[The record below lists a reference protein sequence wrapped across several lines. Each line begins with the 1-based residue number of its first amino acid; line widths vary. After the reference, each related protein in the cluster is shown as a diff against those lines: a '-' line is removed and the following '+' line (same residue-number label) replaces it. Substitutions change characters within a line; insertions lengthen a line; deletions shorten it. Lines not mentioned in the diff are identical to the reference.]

1 MTMHVHALEGCA
13 PTPLAHYLKAL
24 AVLRLV
30 AEQKDPAARGFWK
43 DDVFH
48 LATSLDREQLARFFQ
63 EEYAPTPLVA
73 PWNGGSGFYPKDKKT
88 GIEPLAKAGAPR
100 FAEYRRAIALAQEL
114 VGDRK
119 ERPADQDKV
128 DMIRRARSVWSGPLL
143 DWLGAALV
151 LTEGKRPI
159 QYPALLGTG
168 GNDGRLDFTNN
179 QMQRLVE
186 LFDVDSG
193 APRGTS
199 GPLLDAALFGG
210 STHGLPSF
218 SVGQFYPGAAG
229 GANASNGFSGASHV
243 NPWDFVL
250 MLEGAVTLEVAA
262 VRRLDAHGLAQAA
275 APFAVQSQAEGYA
288 SAAPSDESARGEQW
302 MPLWKQPASLADMRA
317 LFMEGRMQ
325 TGRHRARRAL
335 DAARAV
341 SLLGV
346 SRGVTA
352 FERFAFS
359 ERNGQSNLAV
369 PVGRWPVEPQPRV
382 RLLDEIDHWV
392 GLLRSR
398 ASGNGAPASLEHA
411 ARRIDGAMFN
421 VCRET
426 RPARW
431 GALLEEL
438 GAAEDLLVARPKS
451 TVDLRLQ
458 PLPRLS
464 AEWLSAANDESAE
477 FRLAVAVASQ
487 FAPGDGSRAAD
498 QRLGPIRANC
508 VPLETRFFARFNSN
522 AHELVQDPSVVWQG
536 RDTVTDL
543 AAIVLRRITDGAR
556 NGHVGFPLQGS
567 VPARLDDIDAFL
579 AGQLDTHRL
588 GRLARGLMAL
598 DWRKRDL
605 VEDATQWAW
614 ARAELASSAPLYA
627 LFRLLCLPPRGEVVM
642 RPDPAPV
649 RLLVGG
655 RLQDAA
661 HAALARVAAL
671 GYRPKLR
678 HVVGAEGLANR
689 LAAALVF
696 PVSDFDRK
704 RLLDQIAKRTRSDGA
719 VAS

>member
-1 MTMHVHALEGCA
+1 MTLHVHALAGCA

-30 AEQKDPAARGFWK
+30 AEQKDNSARGFWK
-43 DDVFH
+43 NDVFH
-48 LATSLDREQLARFFQ
+48 LATALDQKELGRFFLD
-63 EEYAPTPLVA
+63 EYVPTPLVA
-73 PWNGGSGFYPKDKKT
+73 PWNGGSGFYPKDNKS
-88 GIEPLAKAGAPR
+88 GFDPMSRADAPR
-100 FAEYRRAIALAQEL
+100 FSDYRQAIALAREL
-114 VGDRK
+114 VGDRD
-119 ERPADQDKV
+119 ERPAGDDKV
-128 DMIRRARSVWSGPLL
+128 EMIRRARSVWSGSLL

-151 LTEGKRPI
+151 LTEGKRPL

-186 LFDVDSG
+186 LFDLDSG
-193 APRGTS
+193 APLS
-199 GPLLDAALFGG
+199 GSDQMLEAALFGV
-210 STHGLPSF
+210 STHGLASF

-229 GANASNGFSGASHV
+229 GANASSGFSGGSHV

-262 VRRLDAHGLAQAA
+262 VRRLDAHGLTQAA

-302 MPLWKQPASLADMRA
+302 MPLWERPASLADVRA

-352 FERFAFS
+352 FERFAFA

-382 RLLDEIDHWV
+382 RLLDEIDQWV
-392 GLLRSR
+392 GILRSR
-398 ASGNGAPASLEHA
+398 ADGNGAPASLAHA
-411 ARRIDGAMFN
+411 VRRIDSAMFN

-431 GALLEEL
+431 AALLEEL

-451 TVDLRLQ
+451 AVELRLQ

-464 AEWLSAANDESAE
+464 PDWIVAANDDSPE
-477 FRLAVAVASQ
+477 FRLAVALASQ
-487 FAPGDGSRAAD
+487 FAPGDQKRAAE

-508 VPLETRFFARFNSN
+508 VPLEPVHFRRFNAT
-522 AHELVQDPSVVWQG
+522 AHSLVQDPAVVWQG
-536 RDTVTDL
+536 RDTVVDL
-543 AAIVLRRITDGAR
+543 AAIVMRRITDAAR
-556 NGHVGFPLQGS
+556 KGHQGFPLRGM
-567 VPARLDDIDAFL
+567 VPARLDDVDAFL
-579 AGQLDTHRL
+579 AGQVDTRRL

-598 DWRKRDL
+598 AWQKKEA
-605 VEDATQWAW
+605 VEAATGWAW
-614 ARAELASSAPLYA
+614 EPMPLASSAPVYA
-627 LFRLLCLPPRGEVVM
+627 LFRLLYAEPIRDVVL

-655 RLQDAA
+655 RLEDAA
-661 HAALARVAAL
+661 HAALARLGAL

-678 HVVGAEGLANR
+678 HVVGDEGLATR
-689 LAAALVF
+689 LAAAIAF
-696 PVSDFDRK
+696 PISNRDRE